1 MVVAWLVRRI
11 LLVRRLTP
19 PLSPPL
25 PPRSFQAENGAKTV
39 AVKAENMF
47 LVESAASIA
56 KRAAEAA
63 AAYSVEKTA
72 MLNGDIPNDI
82 KPGSAAENVKV
93 LSVSNGDGTR
103 VRCVALNLLLLFV
116 ISHTPPPY
124 RRTHLRVHVVAVA
137 FRAFCLSAV
146 S

>member
-1 MVVAWLVRRI
+1 
-11 LLVRRLTP
+11 
-19 PLSPPL
+19 
-25 PPRSFQAENGAKTV
+25 
-39 AVKAENMF
+39 MF

-103 VRCVALNLLLLFV
+103 VRCVALR
-116 ISHTPPPY
+116 IY
-124 RRTHLRVHVVAVA
+124 YY
-137 FRAFCLSAV
+137 CL
-146 S
+146 